1 MATVQT
7 PPSSRTKRWRRRLSA
22 TGATLAG
29 LFGAARRTR
38 SYGLVPLIAA
48 LLLLALLAAA
58 LSLAGPLAPFVY
70 PVL

>member
-1 MATVQT
+1 MTASS
-7 PPSSRTKRWRRRLSA
+7 SSRRQRWRRRLRA
-22 TGATLAG
+22 TGATLSS

-38 SYGLVPLIAA
+38 SYGLAPLIAA